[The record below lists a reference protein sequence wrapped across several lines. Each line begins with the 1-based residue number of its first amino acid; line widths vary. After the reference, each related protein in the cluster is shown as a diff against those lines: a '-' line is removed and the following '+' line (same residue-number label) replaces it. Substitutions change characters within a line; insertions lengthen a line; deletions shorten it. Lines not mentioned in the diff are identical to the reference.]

1 VEKKKNNMQN
11 KTAYI
16 DFIINELNKGNVKY
30 NDVLNV
36 FLPKFALTRQT
47 FDKYWKLANEAYL
60 EQREAINNA
69 KMEQSIESEKEAVK
83 KAILSKHEALEIL
96 SEIAKGKHKKVEGHL
111 VIVTANEQKN
121 AIETMAKLQGWNE
134 ATKIQTDASIIFNI
148 NERD

>member
-1 VEKKKNNMQN
+1 MKPN
-11 KTAYI
+11 KQQYI
-16 DFIINELNKGNVKY
+16 DFILNELNSGNVQYK
-30 NDVLNV
+30 DVVGV
-36 FLPKFALTRQT
+36 FCGKFGLTENS
-47 FDKYWKLANEAYL
+47 FIKYWKLANEAYL

>member
-1 VEKKKNNMQN
+1 MKPN
-11 KTAYI
+11 KQQYI
-16 DFIINELNKGNVKY
+16 DFILNELNSGNIQYK
-30 NDVLNV
+30 DVLLV
-36 FLPKFALTRQT
+36 FVSKFELTEQT
-47 FDKYWKLANEAYL
+47 FVRYWKKANEAYL
-60 EQREAINNA
+60 EQRETINNA
-69 KMEQSIESEKEAVK
+69 KLNETIELEKEAVK

>member
-1 VEKKKNNMQN
+1 MKPN
-11 KTAYI
+11 KQQYI
-16 DFIINELNKGNVKY
+16 DFILNELNSGNIQYK
-30 NDVLNV
+30 DVLSV
-36 FLPKFALTRQT
+36 FVGKWGVSEKT
-47 FDKYWKLANEAYL
+47 FERYWKKANEAYL
-60 EQREAINNA
+60 QQREAINNA
-69 KMEQSIESEKEAVK
+69 KLNETIELEKEAVK

>member
-1 VEKKKNNMQN
+1 MKPN
-11 KTAYI
+11 KQQYI
-16 DFIINELNKGNVKY
+16 DFILNELNSGNIQYK
-30 NDVLNV
+30 DVLLV
-36 FLPKFALTRQT
+36 FVSKFELTEQT
-47 FDKYWKLANEAYL
+47 FVRYWKKANEAYL

>member
-1 VEKKKNNMQN
+1 MKPN
-11 KTAYI
+11 KQQYI
-16 DFIINELNKGNVKY
+16 DFILNELNSGNIQYK
-30 NDVLNV
+30 DVLLV
-36 FLPKFALTRQT
+36 FVSKFELTEQT
-47 FDKYWKLANEAYL
+47 FVRYWKKANEAYL
-60 EQREAINNA
+60 EQRETINNA

-83 KAILSKHEALEIL
+83 KQILSKHEALEIL

>member
-1 VEKKKNNMQN
+1 MQN
-11 KTAYI
+11 KKTSISDEKVKEILIDGINTGANYI
-16 DFIINELNKGNVKY
+16 LNKTNFY
-30 NDVLNV
+30 EHI
-36 FLPKFALTRQT
+36 RT
-47 FDKYWKLANEAYL
+47 FFKIEK
-60 EQREAINNA
+60 QRCLRLYDLHYNNA
-69 KMEQSIESEKEAVK
+69 QIERNNIKTELGIELEKEAVK
-83 KAILSKHEALEIL
+83 RNILSKHEALEIL